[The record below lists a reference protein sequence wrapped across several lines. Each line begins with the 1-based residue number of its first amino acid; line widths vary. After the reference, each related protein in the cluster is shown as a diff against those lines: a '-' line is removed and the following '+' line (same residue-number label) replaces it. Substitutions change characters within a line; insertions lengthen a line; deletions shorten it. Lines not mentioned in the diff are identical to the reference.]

1 MLSRIATIIALP
13 VLLVAATLGTSGS
26 AHATPTELHFQLV
39 KSDPAGDT
47 VVGQAP
53 AAVKLWFS
61 QEPEIEGA
69 RVRVMGPDE
78 VLVTM
83 GDVHQDEADKTLV
96 SAAILGELQ
105 PGTQTVI
112 WRAMGR
118 DGHVVTGEFTFSYD
132 TATDTR

>member
-1 MLSRIATIIALP
+1 MLSRIATVIALP
-13 VLLVAATLGTSGS
+13 VLLVAATLGTSET

-47 VVGQAP
+47 VIGEAP
-53 AAVKLWFS
+53 AAVRLWFS

-69 RVRVMGPDE
+69 RVRIMGPDE
-78 VLVTM
+78 VLVAM
-83 GDVHQDEADKTLV
+83 SDVHQDETDKTLV

>member
-1 MLSRIATIIALP
+1 MLSRIATVIALP
-13 VLLVAATLGTSGS
+13 IFLVAATLGAWGT

-39 KSDPAGDT
+39 KSEPAVDT

-53 AAVKLWFS
+53 DAVKLWFS

-96 SAAILGELQ
+96 SAAILGEMQ